1 MDQLT
6 PFLIVFALGVAAGY
20 GVREWRSRMRRRRY
34 ARSRLPPTLTQ
45 EEIEEQREW
54 MHSLSKK
61 REEQP
66 PKPVHVERD

>member
-1 MDQLT
+1 MVW
-6 PFLIVFALGVAAGY
+6 FIAFGIVFALGFAAGY
-20 GVREWRSRMRRRRY
+20 GVRAWRSRMRRRRY
-34 ARSRLPPTLTQ
+34 KRLPSTLTQ

-61 REEQP
+61 RDEQP